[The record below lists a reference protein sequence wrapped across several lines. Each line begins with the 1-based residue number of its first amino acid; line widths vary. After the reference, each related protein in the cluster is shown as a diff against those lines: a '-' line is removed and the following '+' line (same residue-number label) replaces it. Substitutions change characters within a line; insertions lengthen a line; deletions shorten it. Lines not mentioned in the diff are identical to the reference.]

1 MFEGFPRQ
9 SVDFLKD
16 LKANNNREWFE
27 GHRTDYDALF
37 VEPAM
42 QLIEALAPI
51 AASLDPPHQAI
62 PKVNKSLRRIH
73 RDTRF
78 SKDKTP
84 YHTHMHI
91 VLWTGDHPN
100 RSAGIHLVLSDSHF
114 GFGSGH
120 WAFAGDGLER
130 YRSAVQDTAVRAEL
144 DAAIAAAKKVGCTPG
159 EPELQRIPR
168 GYDSNSP
175 AGDYLRRKGIVSRTQ
190 DAAGFDDRLFGKD
203 ATGYLTEILAALCPL
218 DRWINKHVETA

>member
-1 MFEGFPRQ
+1 MFEGIPRK
-9 SVDFLKD
+9 SVAFLKD

-27 GHRTDYDALF
+27 GHRAEYESRF

-42 QLIEALAPI
+42 QLIEALSPI
-51 AASLDPPHQAI
+51 AASLDPPHQAV
-62 PKVNKSLRRIH
+62 PRVNKSLRRIH

-120 WAFAGDGLER
+120 WAFAGDGLDR
-130 YRSAVQDTAVRAEL
+130 YRTAVQKEPVRAEL
-144 DAAIAAAKKVGCTPG
+144 DAALARAEKVGCTPG
-159 EPELQRIPR
+159 EPELQRVPR
-168 GYDSNSP
+168 GFDADSP
-175 AGDYLRRKGIVSRTQ
+175 AAVHLRRKGIVARTHENP
-190 DAAGFDDRLFGKD
+190 GFDDRLFGPG
-203 ATGYLTEILAALCPL
+203 AVGYLTEILEALCPL
-218 DRWINKHVETA
+218 DRWINRHVETA